1 MQFYDYFPEV
11 VGENYTFSQTQE
23 EATVSFKV
31 PDQTT
36 KQNVN
41 VTITNTSII
50 AGVKNKPPT
59 VVGVLFDGVD
69 NSTWQFESKKTDK
82 YITIHI
88 EKAGVGLWPI
98 LIKGPKGTEIDTQSL
113 FQLASAYELGN
124 HPKFPQNLPQA
135 LNYFKDAAD
144 KGSISAQT
152 KLASI
157 YSLGEKTGYPIK
169 QDDELTVKYA
179 KLAADG
185 GSPEGMALLGQIYI
199 KGMGPIPKDIEEA
212 RKWLNKAH
220 EMGDI
225 MAPFI
230 IGHLYIDEEKQP
242 NYTEAIKWIKIA
254 VDKGNVLA
262 SYALAELYKD
272 GKTGEVVPEKNSEKY
287 YLNMLESEKYYLRA
301 HEIDP
306 NFAIPDEIKEFQK
319 NKTTMLTDIK
329 ELKKQKRNA
338 KKKQQQLTGI
348 LGVSAAALLV
358 AGGIYL
364 YNRIRGEG
372 KQEQK

>member
-1 MQFYDYFPEV
+1 MQFFDYFPEV
-11 VGENYTFSQTQE
+11 VGENYAFSQTQE

-31 PDQTT
+31 PEQTN
-36 KQNVN
+36 KKDVN
-41 VTITNTSII
+41 VTVTNNSIV
-50 AGVKNKPPT
+50 AGLIKKPPI
-59 VVGVLFDGVD
+59 VVGMLFDGVD
-69 NSTWQFESKKTDK
+69 NSTWQFEVKKSSK

-113 FQLASAYELGN
+113 FQLATAFEQGN
-124 HPKFPQNLPQA
+124 HPKFPQNLALA
-135 LNYFKDAAD
+135 LNYFKEAAD

-152 KLASI
+152 KLASL

-169 QDDELTVKYA
+169 QDDQLTVKYA

-199 KGMGPIPKDIEEA
+199 KGMGSIAKDVEEGK
-212 RKWLNKAH
+212 KWLYKAH
-220 EMGDI
+220 ELGDI

-230 IGHLYIDEEKQP
+230 IGHLYIDEEKEP
-242 NYTEAIKWIKIA
+242 NYVEAIKWVKIS
-254 VDKGNVLA
+254 VEKGNVLGA
-262 SYALAELYKD
+262 YVLAELYKD
-272 GKTGEVVPEKNSEKY
+272 GKTGEGVPEKNSEKY
-287 YLNMLESEKYYLRA
+287 YLNMLESEKYYLKA
-301 HEIDP
+301 HEVDP
-306 NFAIPDEIKEFQK
+306 NFTIPAEIKEFQK
-319 NKTTMLTDIK
+319 NKTAILTDIK
-329 ELKKQKRNA
+329 DIKKKKKHA
-338 KKKQQQLTGI
+338 KKKQQQLAGI

-364 YNRIRGEG
+364 YNRIKGED